1 MTKQTIHLAIG
12 ICAET
17 YRHDE
22 IHSILQQL
30 NDTYRV
36 TLVSEKPDLEKGRWF
51 DHSELETIDLFL
63 FLPLIGSKL
72 SKFANGLADTPDL
85 VVATQLLNRNR
96 PVVIALFTSDA
107 LGLNGNNLM
116 KLMVTKNIYFVP
128 FYQDDPIAYPNRLVS
143 NFKRVP
149 DTLRYALR
157 GKQIQPLI
165 MARDRDD

>member
-1 MTKQTIHLAIG
+1 
-12 ICAET
+12 
-17 YRHDE
+17 
-22 IHSILQQL
+22 
-30 NDTYRV
+30 
-36 TLVSEKPDLEKGRWF
+36 
-51 DHSELETIDLFL
+51 
-63 FLPLIGSKL
+63 
-72 SKFANGLADTPDL
+72 